1 MLLSYTDELEAKV
14 RELDDLRANE
24 RNLVERDRFNGVCL
38 ELENAL
44 EREKKAQRI
53 LVDQN
58 DKLQVSIYVAEY
70 AMHK

>member
-1 MLLSYTDELEAKV
+1 MGLEEKVKEIDE
-14 RELDDLRANE
+14 LRANE

-53 LVDQN
+53 LLDQS
-58 DKLQVSIYVAEY
+58 DKLQVR
-70 AMHK
+70 

>member
-1 MLLSYTDELEAKV
+1 MGLEEKVKEIDE
-14 RELDDLRANE
+14 LRANE

-53 LVDQN
+53 LLDQS
-58 DKLQVSIYVAEY
+58 DKLQVC
-70 AMHK
+70 